1 MCLVNKRPWLQS
13 LVSTYAHRRFTFQV
27 MIDERTFPEA
37 EGRTKQEAKNAAAK
51 IAVDVLNR
59 ENKEVSPFLLTE
71 EKPEGS
77 SIGNYVG
84 LVNRIAQKEGL
95 SVSYNPSF
103 CNTPGPHRFHCICK
117 IEQEEYGSGSGS
129 TKQEAKQLA
138 AKAAYSRKLAEKNS
152 MNGDQSSRD
161 HYTPSSSASSCS
173 SSKSISLSESA
184 SGSDFSD
191 NASKSLGD
199 SDGLHSSMSSMS
211 DLGSNRKKAIHLA
224 PTFDLPNVQ
233 GNQYTMDSRFTKD
246 FEEIEEI
253 GSGAYGQVFKAKHRI
268 DRKTYAIKRIK
279 YNRVKAEREVRALA
293 TLKHENIVHYHV
305 CWDGLDYDPEASA
318 RNALRS
324 KTKCLFIQMEFC
336 DKGTLEKWLEN
347 RKRGELDKA
356 LALEFFEQ
364 ITTGVDYIHS
374 KGLIHRD
381 LKPGNIFLVNE
392 KQIKIG
398 DFGLATSLENDQ
410 KRTNYKGTPLYMSPE
425 QCHSRD
431 YGKEVDIFALGLI
444 FAELLHICMTIT
456 ETTEFF
462 EELRKGIFSDDI
474 FDSKEKT
481 LLQRLLSKEPKK
493 RPDTSEILET
503 LAKWK
508 NVSEIK
514 KRNTY

>member
-1 MCLVNKRPWLQS
+1 MADDLSPGFFIEELNKYRQKHGVKLKYKELPVAGQP
-13 LVSTYAHRRFTFQV
+13 HERRFTFQV

-59 ENKEVSPFLLTE
+59 ENKVGSFLSFSCKSEPEILFLTSLSEKVCTLISP
-71 EKPEGS
+71 
-77 SIGNYVG
+77 
-84 LVNRIAQKEGL
+84 
-95 SVSYNPSF
+95 
-103 CNTPGPHRFHCICK
+103 RFHCICK

-152 MNGDQSSRD
+152 MVRILTRNITSPLYDIKPAIKL
-161 HYTPSSSASSCS
+161 YVVSA
-173 SSKSISLSESA
+173 LV
-184 SGSDFSD
+184 
-191 NASKSLGD
+191 
-199 SDGLHSSMSSMS
+199 LHSC
-211 DLGSNRKKAIHLA
+211 LHFRHLA

-268 DRKTYAIKRIK
+268 DRKTYAIKRVK

-318 RNALRS
+318 RNALR
-324 KTKCLFIQMEFC
+324 CP
-336 DKGTLEKWLEN
+336 KWYLH
-347 RKRGELDKA
+347 
-356 LALEFFEQ
+356 LEFV
-364 ITTGVDYIHS
+364 GVGGPGMPTLTPTFCHL
-374 KGLIHRD
+374 G
-381 LKPGNIFLVNE
+381 PGNIFLVNE

>member
-1 MCLVNKRPWLQS
+1 MADDLSPGFFIEELNKYRQKHGVKLKYKELPVAGQP
-13 LVSTYAHRRFTFQV
+13 HERRFTFQV

-59 ENKEVSPFLLTE
+59 ENKHSHVRYGGKVYLGV
-71 EKPEGS
+71 PEHDSNYGNHPIVWSSSGS
-77 SIGNYVG
+77 G
-84 LVNRIAQKEGL
+84 
-95 SVSYNPSF
+95 
-103 CNTPGPHRFHCICK
+103 FHCICK

-173 SSKSISLSESA
+173 SSKTISLSESA

-268 DRKTYAIKRIK
+268 DRKTYAIKRVK

-305 CWDGLDYDPEASA
+305 CWDGLDYDPEAS
-318 RNALRS
+318 
-324 KTKCLFIQMEFC
+324 
-336 DKGTLEKWLEN
+336 
-347 RKRGELDKA
+347 
-356 LALEFFEQ
+356 
-364 ITTGVDYIHS
+364 
-374 KGLIHRD
+374 
-381 LKPGNIFLVNE
+381 PGNIFLVNE